1 MMIENDFLGEELI
14 IDHVILPKTVKGFV
28 DMKRQTEERWKTKL
42 NEDPFYEDQPLNEL
56 TNDVLE
62 ALEKG
67 TKPERKAPDFNR
79 YDAGDKNKDLKE
91 VMNIEDRKN

>member
-42 NEDPFYEDQPLNEL
+42 NEDPFYED
-56 TNDVLE
+56 
-62 ALEKG
+62 
-67 TKPERKAPDFNR
+67 
-79 YDAGDKNKDLKE
+79 
-91 VMNIEDRKN
+91 